1 MRVNWKLADAC
12 QRLLSAGQRAP
23 GDALPF
29 LESTLLDSGVL
40 TKPYRNIPYIEY
52 KRKTGAESHLVKNN
66 EGVIVK
72 NKLIVDV
79 PLHLTDDEVIKLLFK
94 KINKDVD
101 TVLNWAQQQANS
113 IYERYTMNG
122 AKFDHMD
129 FDLTQCQ
136 LASKYGVS
144 LYKKEKFTDLAY
156 RLGLPTS
163 YSLEP
168 FIYLLIKEHPKIT
181 ESFLFGLELYDKHGK
196 FVGLE
201 KTDSCVY
208 LLGYKRRRG
217 SERALQKVALNEKTI
232 TLVDQIIKLT
242 EPLRIYLKAKGDDNY
257 RYLFLSCR
265 RGFYHPAPINK
276 SLNLNIESP
285 EREKRINQFIESA
298 DNCDDREVKELI
310 QRLTPTK
317 FRATIGVQVYL
328 KTGSTIAMAEALG
341 HTKYKPVILSHY
353 LPEPILQFFQS
364 RWIRIFQKEIVCEAM
379 KDSPLLLRASN
390 FKTMD
395 ELDLFLNNHVLSLPD
410 DPVETGA
417 DENIDVG
424 RVYISI
430 NEDILTALLS
440 LKLAVASADHNKISA
455 KALYWS
461 RFTSLLIVEIEKN
474 SFDPEM
480 NLALEN
486 ARNNVD
492 PALMQGLIYDSEVSQ
507 YMGGM

>member
-1 MRVNWKLADAC
+1 MTYLFLSKDSANKLFAGFVGALSCETFIAASSITRDIYVREVLKTLKAMSFNIPNLTSEIDKDTALILWRGMRIDPLQREYYQGWPVESKTGKDGLRIKLAWVWNNLGPEVARALHKAANDFT
-12 QRLLSAGQRAP
+12 QRYEMKSQHSFIPVLNDLLFYMECNHPEITEKHLASRHFTTRFFEGFCRAFFESKVKAGRCLESTIKRWK
-23 GDALPF
+23 DALPF

-40 TKPYRNIPYIEY
+40 AKSYRNIPYIEC
-52 KRKTGAESHLVKNN
+52 KRKTGAETNLVKNN

-101 TVLNWAQQQANS
+101 TVLNWAQQEANS

-144 LYKKEKFTDLAY
+144 LNKKEKLTDLAH

-257 RYLFLSCR
+257 RYLFLSCEM
-265 RGFYHPAPINK
+265 GFSHPAPIK
-276 SLNLNIESP
+276 
-285 EREKRINQFIESA
+285 
-298 DNCDDREVKELI
+298 
-310 QRLTPTK
+310 
-317 FRATIGVQVYL
+317 
-328 KTGSTIAMAEALG
+328 
-341 HTKYKPVILSHY
+341 
-353 LPEPILQFFQS
+353 
-364 RWIRIFQKEIVCEAM
+364 
-379 KDSPLLLRASN
+379 
-390 FKTMD
+390 
-395 ELDLFLNNHVLSLPD
+395 
-410 DPVETGA
+410 
-417 DENIDVG
+417 
-424 RVYISI
+424 
-430 NEDILTALLS
+430 
-440 LKLAVASADHNKISA
+440 
-455 KALYWS
+455 
-461 RFTSLLIVEIEKN
+461 
-474 SFDPEM
+474 
-480 NLALEN
+480 
-486 ARNNVD
+486 
-492 PALMQGLIYDSEVSQ
+492 
-507 YMGGM
+507 